1 MHKFKKDGTTY
12 DTYWK
17 MSGSSADLDWY
28 LALLNMSDET
38 VFAQGIRVKDTGI
51 DKDGKMWTADDYVTD
66 YFNKISEAFLV
77 IHHKCSHGRAIG
89 VGELPGG
96 TIQTFVIVHN
106 YQSPPFSW
114 CFL

>member
-28 LALLNMSDET
+28 LALLNMSDEK

-66 YFNKISEAFLV
+66 YFNKISEAF
-77 IHHKCSHGRAIG
+77 
-89 VGELPGG
+89 G
-96 TIQTFVIVHN
+96 TITINWKNQVNMELDARMPSFI
-106 YQSPPFSW
+106 QSINGT
-114 CFL
+114 LIE

>member
-12 DTYWK
+12 DTYW
-17 MSGSSADLDWY
+17 MESGSSADLDWY

-66 YFNKISEAFLV
+66 YFSKITEAF
-77 IHHKCSHGRAIG
+77 
-89 VGELPGG
+89 G
-96 TIQTFVIVHN
+96 TITINWRNQVNMELDARMPLFI
-106 YQSPPFSW
+106 QSIDGTPIE
-114 CFL
+114 

>member
-38 VFAQGIRVKDTGI
+38 VFAQGIRVKGTGI

-66 YFNKISEAFLV
+66 YFNKISEAF
-77 IHHKCSHGRAIG
+77 
-89 VGELPGG
+89 G
-96 TIQTFVIVHN
+96 TITINWKNQVNMELDARMPSFI
-106 YQSPPFSW
+106 QSINGT
-114 CFL
+114 LIE

>member
-66 YFNKISEAFLV
+66 YFNKISEAF
-77 IHHKCSHGRAIG
+77 
-89 VGELPGG
+89 G
-96 TIQTFVIVHN
+96 TITINWKNQVNMELDARMPSFI
-106 YQSPPFSW
+106 QSINGT
-114 CFL
+114 LIE